1 MMTRNEAANW
11 LLERDNFA
19 ILTHRRPDGD
29 TIGTAA
35 ALCRILR
42 AQGKTAHVLV
52 NPGVTELYAYLL
64 GGLTKEAAEKNDVIV
79 SVDVAAPNMLPEEFQ
94 QYLGRIGLRI
104 DHHGTAASFT
114 EQELVDPGVGA
125 CAEIVYDILM
135 EMWMDL
141 DKDMAEA
148 IYVAVST
155 DTGCFRFANTTDHS
169 FLVAAACA
177 AAGAP
182 VYKLNQILFDTNSL
196 AKLRLQAWVVD
207 HVKLLR
213 GGKYAL
219 VAIPKAVEQALGID
233 EDDTQ
238 SISAFVRSIEG
249 VCLAATLRETKDG
262 AKMSLRAVPGY
273 DAAAICAKFGG
284 GGHKGAAGASV
295 NMPLEEA
302 AIAVEKAMLEA

>member
-155 DTGCFRFANTTDHS
+155 DTGCFRFANTTDHA

>member
-11 LLERDNFA
+11 LLEHDNFA

-42 AQGKTAHVLV
+42 AQGKTAHVLE
-52 NPGVTELYAYLL
+52 NSGVTELYAYLL
-64 GGLTKEAAEKNDVIV
+64 DGLTKPEAAENDTLV
-79 SVDVAAPNMLPEEFQ
+79 SVDVAAPNMLPEEFEK
-94 QYLGRIGLRI
+94 YLGRIGLRI
-104 DHHGTAASFT
+104 DHHGTASSFT
-114 EQELVDPGVGA
+114 EQELVDPGAGA
-125 CAEIVYDILM
+125 CAEIIYDILM

-141 DKDMAEA
+141 DKDTAEA
-148 IYVAVST
+148 IYVATST
-155 DTGCFRFANTTDHS
+155 DTGCVRFSNTTDHS

-182 VYKLNQILFDTNSL
+182 VYRLNQILFDTNSL
-196 AKLRLQAWVVD
+196 AKLRLQGWVVD
-207 HVKLLR
+207 HVKLME

-219 VAIPKAVEQALGID
+219 VAIPRAVEQELGIG

-249 VCLAATLRETKDG
+249 VCLAATLRETAG
-262 AKMSLRAVPGY
+262 GTKMSLRAVPGY
-273 DAAAICAKFGG
+273 DAAAVCAKFGG

-302 AIAVEKAMLEA
+302 AAAVEKAMLET

>member
-11 LLERDNFA
+11 LLEHDNFA

-42 AQGKTAHVLV
+42 AQGKTAHVLE
-52 NPGVTELYAYLL
+52 NSGVTELYAYLL
-64 GGLTKEAAEKNDVIV
+64 GGLTKPEAREGDTLV
-79 SVDVAAPNMLPEEFQ
+79 SVDVAAPNMLPEEFEK
-94 QYLGRIGLRI
+94 YLGRIGLRI
-104 DHHGTAASFT
+104 DHHGTASSFT
-114 EQELVDPGVGA
+114 EQELVDPGAGA
-125 CAEIVYDILM
+125 CAEIIYDILM

-141 DKDMAEA
+141 DKDTAEA
-148 IYVAVST
+148 IYVATST
-155 DTGCFRFANTTDHS
+155 DTGCFRFSNTTDHT

-182 VYKLNQILFDTNSL
+182 VYRLNQILFDTNSL

-207 HVKLLR
+207 HVKLME

-219 VAIPKAVEQALGID
+219 VAIPKAVEQELGIG

-249 VCLAATLRETKDG
+249 VCLAATLRETPG
-262 AKMSLRAVPGY
+262 GVKMSLRAVPGY
-273 DAAAICAKFGG
+273 DAAAVCAKFGG

-302 AIAVEKAMLEA
+302 AAAVEKAMLEG

>member
-42 AQGKTAHVLV
+42 AQGKTAHVLE
-52 NPGVTELYAYLL
+52 NSGVTDLYAYLL
-64 GGLTKEAAEKNDVIV
+64 EGMTKAEAEERDTLV
-79 SVDVAAPNMLPEEFQ
+79 SVDVAAPNMLPEEFEK
-94 QYLGRIGLRI
+94 YLGRVGLRI
-104 DHHGTAASFT
+104 DHHGSAASFT

-155 DTGCFRFANTTDHS
+155 DTGCFRFSNTTDHS

-177 AAGAP
+177 SAGAP

-207 HVKLLR
+207 HVKLFR
-213 GGKYAL
+213 QGKYAL
-219 VAIPKAVEQALGID
+219 VAIPKAVEQELGID

-238 SISAFVRSIEG
+238 SISAFVRSIQG

-295 NMPLEEA
+295 TMSLEEA
-302 AIAVEKAMLEA
+302 ALAVEKAMLEN

>member
-155 DTGCFRFANTTDHS
+155 DTGCFRFSNTTDHS

>member
-11 LLERDNFA
+11 LLEHDNFA

-42 AQGKTAHVLV
+42 VQGKTAHVLE
-52 NPGVTELYAYLL
+52 NSGVTELYAYLL
-64 GGLTKEAAEKNDVIV
+64 GGLTKPEAREGDTLV
-79 SVDVAAPNMLPEEFQ
+79 SVDVAAPNMLPEEFEK
-94 QYLGRIGLRI
+94 YLGRFGLRI
-104 DHHGTAASFT
+104 DHHGTASSFT
-114 EQELVDPGVGA
+114 EQELVDPGAGA
-125 CAEIVYDILM
+125 CAEIIYDILM

-141 DKDMAEA
+141 DKDTAEA
-148 IYVAVST
+148 IYVATST
-155 DTGCFRFANTTDHS
+155 DTGCFRFSNTTDHT

-182 VYKLNQILFDTNSL
+182 VYRLNQILFDTNSL
-196 AKLRLQAWVVD
+196 AKLRLQGWVVD
-207 HVKLLR
+207 HVKLME
-213 GGKYAL
+213 GGKFAL
-219 VAIPKAVEQALGID
+219 VAIPKAVEQELGIG

-249 VCLAATLRETKDG
+249 VCLAATLRETPG
-262 AKMSLRAVPGY
+262 GVKMSLRAVPGY
-273 DAAAICAKFGG
+273 DAAAVCAKFGG

-302 AIAVEKAMLEA
+302 AAAVEKAMLDI